1 MKKIIFYSIA
11 LLSVVVFSC
20 KQESNN
26 LNVQIQLSNINPSQH
41 VYLDLIELDANP
53 TTMDSTRIETDT
65 KSVNLKGGALNQ
77 EALYRIRFEKDEFY
91 FILVGDQPNIKLELD
106 GKNPG
111 SYTTNSKGSSA
122 FKNLLTSFNAR
133 LQEMAQLKSQIE
145 MKGTIMDS
153 SRVLMEESFRKKSAE
168 TGAYLLS
175 FADSTSTPALAVYA
189 LGISKNLVSAE
200 QMSPVLKNIAKRF
213 PDLQKIK
220 KIAEA
225 FQSEMS
231 SPEKEGGLV
240 GKQAPDFTLP
250 TPEGKTLSLSSL
262 KGQYVLVD
270 FWASWCKPCRMEN
283 PNVVAAFQQFKD
295 RNFTILGVS
304 LDKTKDDWIRAIAD
318 DQLYWSHVS
327 DLKFWDSEVVPL
339 YGIEGIPFNVLLDP
353 DGKVIATDLRGP
365 ALELKLQEILK

>member
-11 LLSVVVFSC
+11 LLSIVVFSC

-26 LNVQIQLSNINPSQH
+26 LSVQIQLSNINPSQY

-53 TTMDSTRIETDT
+53 TTMDSTRIDTDA

-91 FILVGDQPNIKLELD
+91 IILVGDQQNIKLELD

-111 SYTTNSKGSSA
+111 SYSTNSKGSNT
-122 FKNLLTSFNAR
+122 FKNLLSAFNTR
-133 LQEMAQLKSQIE
+133 LQEMGQLKSQIE
-145 MKGTIMDS
+145 MKGSVMDS

-168 TGAYLLS
+168 TGTYLLS
-175 FADSTSTPALAVYA
+175 FADSTSAPALAIYA

-200 QMSPVLKNIAKRF
+200 QMSPVLKNITKRF

-225 FQSEMS
+225 FQNEIA
-231 SPEKEGGLV
+231 SPAEGGLV
-240 GKQAPDFTLP
+240 GKQAPDFTLS
-250 TPEGKTLSLSSL
+250 TPDGKSLSLSSM
-262 KGQYVLVD
+262 KGKYVLVD

-295 RNFTILGVS
+295 QNFTILGVS
-304 LDKTKDDWIRAIAD
+304 LDKSKEDWIKAIAD

-327 DLKFWDSEVVPL
+327 DLRFWDSEVVPL

-353 DGKVIATDLRGP
+353 EGKVIATDLRGP
-365 ALELKLQEILK
+365 ALEQKLQEILK

>member
-1 MKKIIFYSIA
+1 MKKILFYSIA
-11 LLSVVVFSC
+11 MLTLVVFSC

-26 LNVQIQLSNINPSQH
+26 ISVQIQLSNINPSQY

-53 TTMDSTRIETDT
+53 TTMDSTRIDADA

-91 FILVGDQPNIKLELD
+91 IILVGDQQNIKLELD

-111 SYTTNSKGSSA
+111 SYSTNSKGSNT
-122 FKNLLTSFNAR
+122 FKNLLSAFNTR
-133 LQEMAQLKSQIE
+133 LQEMGQLKSQIE
-145 MKGTIMDS
+145 MKGSVMDS

-168 TGAYLLS
+168 TGTYLLS
-175 FADSTSTPALAVYA
+175 FADSTSAPALAIYA

-200 QMSPVLKNIAKRF
+200 QMSPVLKNITKRF

-225 FQSEMS
+225 FQNEIA
-231 SPEKEGGLV
+231 SPAEGGLV
-240 GKQAPDFTLP
+240 GKQAPDFTLS
-250 TPEGKTLSLSSL
+250 TPDGKSLSLSSM
-262 KGQYVLVD
+262 KGKYVLVD

-295 RNFTILGVS
+295 QNFTILGVS
-304 LDKTKDDWIRAIAD
+304 LDKSKEDWIKAIAD

-327 DLKFWDSEVVPL
+327 DLRFWDSEVVPL

-353 DGKVIATDLRGP
+353 EGKVIATDLRGP
-365 ALELKLQEILK
+365 ALEQKLQEILK

>member
-11 LLSVVVFSC
+11 LLSIVVFSC

-26 LNVQIQLSNINPSQH
+26 LSVQIQLSNINPSQY

-53 TTMDSTRIETDT
+53 TTMDSTRIDADA

-91 FILVGDQPNIKLELD
+91 IILVGDQQNIKLELD

-111 SYTTNSKGSSA
+111 SYSTNSKGSNT
-122 FKNLLTSFNAR
+122 FKNLLSAFNTR
-133 LQEMAQLKSQIE
+133 LQEMGQLKSQIE
-145 MKGTIMDS
+145 MKGSVMDS

-168 TGAYLLS
+168 TGTYLLS
-175 FADSTSTPALAVYA
+175 FADSTSAPALAIYA

-200 QMSPVLKNIAKRF
+200 QMSPVLKNITKRF

-225 FQSEMS
+225 FQNEIA
-231 SPEKEGGLV
+231 SPAEGGLV
-240 GKQAPDFTLP
+240 GKQAPDFTLS
-250 TPEGKTLSLSSL
+250 TPDGKSLSLSSM
-262 KGQYVLVD
+262 KGKYVLVD

-304 LDKTKDDWIRAIAD
+304 LDKTKEDWIKAIAD

-339 YGIEGIPFNVLLDP
+339 YGIEGIPFNVLLNP
-353 DGKVIATDLRGP
+353 EGKVIATDLRGP
-365 ALELKLQEILK
+365 DLEQKLKEVLQ